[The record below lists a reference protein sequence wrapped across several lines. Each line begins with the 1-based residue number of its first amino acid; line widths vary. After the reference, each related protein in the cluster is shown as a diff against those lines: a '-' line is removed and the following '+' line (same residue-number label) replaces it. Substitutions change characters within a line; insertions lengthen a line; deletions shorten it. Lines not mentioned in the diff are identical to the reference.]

1 MAVAAAAAA
10 ATAVT
15 VDGNDP
21 QSHLLETALGL
32 AFYWFGPFETKC
44 LYVTWAN
51 LDFEIQQSTA
61 VTGGYHN

>member
-1 MAVAAAAAA
+1 MAIAATA

-15 VDGNDP
+15 VDGNDS
-21 QSHLLETALGL
+21 QSHLLETVLGL
-32 AFYWFGPFETKC
+32 GFYWFGPFETKY

-61 VTGGYHN
+61 VTGG